1 MHFAKLPVFRGVVK
15 SFSESG
21 GEHVCLGE
29 QHSEALG
36 RRVFTYFSGCWVP
49 EIFDTKKYQNKR
61 NEQDAE
67 EHSADLVSGAG
78 LLSRLGCFCLINDK
92 RAIASGPLTIQG
104 GTSTRAYQTSIT
116 LTSCTVAKQAT
127 NLRPESGSP
136 PGSPE
141 PSLPWSPPC
150 ARTRAR
156 SEVEF
161 QEALGCTC
169 GGEGWVTAAPVTA
182 AASFSPPQPAGPRV
196 LPQSSP
202 FARRERFPRFWR
214 RARTKLYRAF
224 SVGHVQ
230 GPLFLAQALLLPSA
244 SDGWRCPGCAP
255 GTWALLLSGGPLARA
270 DACGGGGGF
279 RSGDSPGAAH
289 GCAYARAFGRTRA
302 RSHGHGCARAYVR
315 ARLGARG
322 GVHAHT
328 RGCARTRTCAHAHCQ
343 PSAMRWEARDLP
355 VEGSGILLPLCA
367 KPCPKV
373 GLARNFLTNSF
384 FCYIQKFPFVE
395 IIPFFFFFFFHGNE
409 PILRKAFRN
418 PA

>member
-1 MHFAKLPVFRGVVK
+1 MSRG
-15 SFSESG
+15 G
-21 GEHVCLGE
+21 HVCLGE

-61 NEQDAE
+61 NEQHAE
-67 EHSADLVSGAG
+67 EQSADLVSGAG

-92 RAIASGPLTIQG
+92 TAIASGLLMIQG

-169 GGEGWVTAAPVTA
+169 GGEGWVTAAPVMA
-182 AASFSPPQPAGPRV
+182 AASFSPPQ
-196 LPQSSP
+196 P

-214 RARTKLYRAF
+214 RARAKLYRAL

-230 GPLFLAQALLLPSA
+230 RPVFLAQALLLPSA

-255 GTWALLLSGGPLARA
+255 GTWALLLSGGCSLVPMRA
-270 DACGGGGGF
+270 AGGVC
-279 RSGDSPGAAH
+279 SGDSPGAAH
-289 GCAYARAFGRTRA
+289 GCAW
-302 RSHGHGCARAYVR
+302 
-315 ARLGARG
+315 ARG
-322 GVHAHT
+322 GIRTCVWAHAGGLARARGCVCVCACT
-328 RGCARTRTCAHAHCQ
+328 FARARGCARTYAWVCERTHVCTRSLPALSDAVGSPRSPRGGFWHPAPTLCKALPQ
-343 PSAMRWEARDLP
+343 SGPSQE
-355 VEGSGILLPLCA
+355 
-367 KPCPKV
+367 
-373 GLARNFLTNSF
+373 
-384 FCYIQKFPFVE
+384 FPD
-395 IIPFFFFFFFHGNE
+395 
-409 PILRKAFRN
+409 
-418 PA
+418 

>member
-15 SFSESG
+15 SFSESE

-92 RAIASGPLTIQG
+92 TAIASGPLTIQG

-270 DACGGGGGF
+270 DACGGGGG
-279 RSGDSPGAAH
+279 SAAGTAPELPTGVH
-289 GCAYARAFGRTRA
+289 T
-302 RSHGHGCARAYVR
+302 HV
-315 ARLGARG
+315 RLGARGRARTGTGVRVRMCVHAWARAGVCTHIRG
-322 GVHAHT
+322 GVHAH
-328 RGCARTRTCAHAHCQ
+328 ARVHTLTASPQRC
-343 PSAMRWEARDLP
+343 
-355 VEGSGILLPLCA
+355 GG
-367 KPCPKV
+367 KPKISPWRVLASCSHFAQSLAPKW
-373 GLARNFLTNSF
+373 A
-384 FCYIQKFPFVE
+384 
-395 IIPFFFFFFFHGNE
+395 
-409 PILRKAFRN
+409 
-418 PA
+418 

>member
-92 RAIASGPLTIQG
+92 TAIASGPLTIQG

-182 AASFSPPQPAGPRV
+182 APAFPPRSPLGPGC
-196 LPQSSP
+196 S
-202 FARRERFPRFWR
+202 R
-214 RARTKLYRAF
+214 RARPLPGVSDSHAF
-224 SVGHVQ
+224 GDEPARSSTVRSPSATSRV
-230 GPLFLAQALLLPSA
+230 PFFLAQALLLPSA

-270 DACGGGGGF
+270 DACGGGGG
-279 RSGDSPGAAH
+279 SAAGTAPELPTGVH
-289 GCAYARAFGRTRA
+289 T
-302 RSHGHGCARAYVR
+302 HV
-315 ARLGARG
+315 RLGARGRARTGTGVRVRMCVHAWARAGVCTHIRG
-322 GVHAHT
+322 GVHAH
-328 RGCARTRTCAHAHCQ
+328 ARVHTLTASPQRC
-343 PSAMRWEARDLP
+343 
-355 VEGSGILLPLCA
+355 GG
-367 KPCPKV
+367 KPEISPWRVLASCSHFAQSLAPKW
-373 GLARNFLTNSF
+373 A
-384 FCYIQKFPFVE
+384 
-395 IIPFFFFFFFHGNE
+395 
-409 PILRKAFRN
+409 
-418 PA
+418 